1 MAIIIILLGGPGA
14 GKGTQAVRLAAARE
28 LPHIST
34 GDLFRENL
42 RGATPIGLKA
52 KEYMDAGELVPD
64 EVVLDMLSERVA
76 ADDCRDG
83 YLLDGFPRT
92 VPQAEALDARVSSGD
107 ELFVIN
113 LEVADETIVQ
123 RIAGR
128 LCCRDCGHVQH
139 ETQSPP
145 RVAGKCDEC
154 GGELYQRK
162 DDSPDVVRERLRVYH
177 EQTEPLVHY
186 YSEKGVL
193 NSIDGE
199 RNPEAVFEELE
210 GLVPSRT

>member
-1 MAIIIILLGGPGA
+1 MATVIILLGGPGA
-14 GKGTQAVRLAAARE
+14 GKGTQAVRLADARG

-42 RGATPIGLKA
+42 KAATPIGLKA
-52 KEYMDAGELVPD
+52 KEYMDAGNLVPD
-64 EVVLDMLSERVA
+64 AIVLDMLSERVA
-76 ADDCRDG
+76 LDDCRDG

-92 VPQAEALDARVSSGD
+92 VPQAESLDTRISSDD

-113 LEVADETIVQ
+113 LEVGDEIIVE

-128 LCCRDCGHVQH
+128 LCCRECGNIQH
-139 ETQSPP
+139 KTQSPP
-145 RVAGKCDEC
+145 SVEGKCDAC

-162 DDSPDVVRERLRVYH
+162 DDSPEVVRERLRVYH
-177 EQTEPLVHY
+177 EQTEPLVNY

-193 NSIDGE
+193 KSIDGE
-199 RNPEAVFEELE
+199 REPDAVFEELE